1 MHLSRQV
8 AAEKLLDLA
17 TIYKASYDLPDSEY

>member
-8 AAEKLLDLA
+8 AMEKLLDLA
-17 TIYKASYDLPDSEY
+17 MIYKASYDLQDSEY